1 MATIAQHNRSIDRVI
16 DGITAELITGY
27 AGLVTQLDTVL
38 DNNTSTDIT
47 GIAVPLAVGV
57 LALIDQLMPRVEGL
71 LTEYADTVELSVDAP
86 SFNTLVSATR
96 SSIRAAVESDTKE
109 IVTAA
114 IIGVLIGN
122 SLTQIRSN
130 LRSVRDRA
138 SRAIGTI
145 ITESIMTAHGA
156 FGYVIMR
163 LAGITRFT
171 YAGGTISTTRPFCQ
185 THNNKTYTTQE
196 IKTIWRGSW
205 GGKRPGDPFVV
216 RGGYNCRHYW
226 VPVKGGSK

>member
-114 IIGVLIGN
+114 IIGVVIGN

-226 VPVKGGSK
+226 VPVKGGSE

>member
-96 SSIRAAVESDTKE
+96 SSIRTAVESDTKE

-114 IIGVLIGN
+114 IIGVVIGN

-226 VPVKGGSK
+226 VPVKGGSE

>member
-16 DGITAELITGY
+16 DGITAELITSY

-114 IIGVLIGN
+114 IIGVVIGN

-185 THNNKTYTTQE
+185 THNNKTYTTKE

>member
-114 IIGVLIGN
+114 IIGVVIGN

>member
-16 DGITAELITGY
+16 DGITQELILGY
-27 AGLVTQLDTVL
+27 TGLVTRLDSVL
-38 DNNTSTDIT
+38 DNNTGGDIT
-47 GIAVPLAVGV
+47 GIAAPMAVAV
-57 LALIDQLMPRVEGL
+57 LALIDQFMPRVESL
-71 LTEYADTVELSVDAP
+71 LTEYAETIDLPVDSN
-86 SFNTLVSATR
+86 SFNTLITATKN
-96 SSIRAAVESDTKE
+96 SIRAAVEDNTKE

-163 LAGITRFT
+163 LAGIKKFK

-185 THNNKTYTTQE
+185 SHNNKLYTLSE
-196 IKTIWRGSW
+196 IRTIWRGSW
-205 GGKRPGDPFVV
+205 GGKKPGDPFTV

-226 VPVKGGSK
+226 IPVREED